1 MRPRSLTSIS
11 MVVGMS
17 RKRKRHV
24 KKELKRVRKAKRYKP
39 VPPTPY
45 YYGKRA
51 EMFLHDAEVALA
63 EGNTEQHARLMVRA
77 THYRDL
83 AGELPLER

>member
-1 MRPRSLTSIS
+1 MKA
-11 MVVGMS
+11 G

-24 KKELKRVRKAKRYKP
+24 KKELKRVRKIRKYKP

-63 EGNTEQHARLMVRA
+63 EGKPELHAQMMVRA
-77 THYRDL
+77 THYREL
-83 AGELPLER
+83 AGQLPLERS

>member
-1 MRPRSLTSIS
+1 MRPRSLARIG
-11 MVVGMS
+11 MVAGMS

-51 EMFLHDAEVALA
+51 EMFLHDAEQALA
-63 EGNTEQHARLMVRA
+63 EGNTERHAQLMVRA